1 MGKINV
7 DLQFTANTQQAKA
20 QLDQLKN
27 SLNQLGNMTNINL
40 GTKNLTNDMIE
51 ASNAAIKLKTQLDAA
66 TNVNTG
72 KLSLGKFNQ
81 ELKASGLS
89 LADYRQKLSALG
101 PEGQKAFVT
110 LTDSII
116 SADKAISTGSK
127 LLANF
132 GQTLANVAK
141 YQLSTAVYRGFTQ
154 AISTAYN
161 YAQDLNKS
169 LNNIRIVTGQ
179 SVEQMDKFAARANKA
194 AKALSTTTIAYT
206 DAALIFYQQGLNDK
220 QVEERTNATIKMAN
234 VTGDS
239 VKEVSNQLTA
249 IWNNFAKG
257 GKQLEYYVDVITA
270 LGAATASSTSEI
282 SEGLEKFAAVA
293 ETVGL
298 SYEYATTALATVTA
312 ETRQSAD
319 VVGTAFKTLFARIQD
334 LELGKTLEDGT
345 TLGKYAQALQTIGV
359 NVKTSTGEVKD
370 MNTILDEMGAK
381 WKQIDDATKIA
392 TAQAVAGTRQYAQ
405 LMALMENWDTFQTNL
420 VTAQNSEGE
429 LDRQAQIY
437 AESWEGARNRVKAAL
452 EEIYGALIDDKAF
465 IKMTDGLA
473 GIVKYIG
480 DLVRN
485 MGGLKGVLPMITGLM
500 LQFAGPQIYNGLHKI
515 VMDITNVIPNFKA
528 WSTEIK
534 QAKGFLDKSG
544 ALLSP
549 VTLGETR
556 AEGLRKD
563 AITEAQKVYSD
574 DKTLVGDVNRSG
586 LSQRITLQQQL
597 NALSDKLTATE
608 REQAQAMIDR
618 NRLLNDEIEKKAQS
632 VEESRKVVLELTKQK
647 ELELEI
653 AAENRRD
660 DQSNFNADVKSL
672 KSMGRIAQEAENNG
686 GFKNSAA
693 FQKFTGLD
701 DAAFKQL
708 TETELESFTQRFYS
722 KLKNVT
728 EAIAE
733 SINNDNGFDK
743 KDNFGYSAAERIF
756 NGTMTQNMADAY
768 GGRMQGFY
776 QTYTTGLDTSSYVEG
791 NKSETRAAHAFNA
804 AVDVNASGMGLTGES
819 NLTALEEY
827 STKLKELGQTRGE
840 GKTLIDEYR
849 ASVEALKQAQDVL
862 NEAEANGVAT
872 ETERN
877 AVTQASEKVTEQLGK
892 LEEFTAKKVEERGK
906 AYIKVASDEKAAGK
920 YIKEQKEGLDK
931 LRKSNE
937 SLTKSVNNRK
947 NIFKE
952 ANNSLLKMG
961 KSNKTLGQSFASTT
975 SGMIQFGNGLQMT
988 ISLFRTLGDESIS
1001 TGQKL
1006 LTVLTMGLP
1015 AMTQMLN
1022 GIRQFG
1028 SGILGLATNIGQLII
1043 QQRIKN
1049 GLDKKS
1055 LITMGEELVA
1065 KELLKQEDLEAL
1077 KNDPVKLA
1085 NKIREIALTNGVTA
1099 ADMGEAAA
1107 KNGATAATKAQTV
1120 ANWELLLSM
1129 PPILAIV
1136 IAILAVILVLV
1147 AAVVAITTAINN
1159 HNKALKHDQIM
1170 LDEANAA
1177 LDRQKEA
1184 LEAAKTAWKNLQDTI
1199 NQYDSALKAINNLTV
1214 GTQAYNEAVQQ
1225 ANEAVLN
1232 LLSLYPQL
1240 EKYIKFE
1247 NGHLVISE
1255 EGKEEATTLSQNDIA
1270 TAQQLVL
1277 QTQIVQK
1284 QAEYRNNLTKA
1295 LNDLYGYAD
1304 TGIIYDGQ
1312 NNRYVVK
1319 TGFWDS
1325 LQSSKKRQKADKGTD
1340 TATELIQ
1347 KLEQAYA
1354 NNDINTILEIQ
1365 QQYTDEENKAIIKI
1379 IQQSQAAIQAQT
1391 SAMAATILP
1400 QSQNFQN
1407 LLLTNNMIATQV
1419 QNAFKDGIMGKVLTE
1434 QRKSVTDEW
1443 DALTNKNQWSVDTEA
1458 GQFKERVARAILIQK
1473 YGENPADI
1481 KRVKDGDYSGKKYY
1495 IGQTDGNNFTVYK
1508 KNDKGG
1514 WTPEGDREQYFW
1526 REEAGQWLATEQ
1538 ASDINNYEPIIEEF
1552 SNKADQLTKNLASL
1566 GLNNDSINNIVQ
1578 SLLEENGTINF
1589 GNLSPKEA
1597 EIFEA
1602 ALSNNPD
1609 LLQTLIT
1616 FSNNKTAAAI
1626 EQAIKEINNDRSRV
1640 IKTEQAEA
1648 AKNTSTRHAR
1658 QRATILS
1665 AAGLTEADFKN
1676 IETTFDEFKDLS
1688 DEAATVAIHAYG
1700 NAKSLGELWEAQGAI
1715 LLNNTEDTIEYQQA
1729 LTAVQ
1734 TELEKIFG
1742 VSWTNE
1748 MIEEAG
1754 GWDALSEAATGS
1766 ADAIKAFQKVA
1777 AENWLKNRGL
1787 DTATEK
1793 AFLNF
1798 SNAIE
1803 QGQNPQE
1810 ALDNLNS
1817 LVGKKINIKDLE
1829 TYLDLYNIAY
1839 ELDKDGNQ
1847 IVSIAK
1853 VDTER
1858 IQKVLQG
1865 IRDKALE
1872 KEYDHYYSINQKIQE
1887 TEKSLDRLSKAKDKA
1902 YGVNRLRLME
1912 QEEHILEQQIAEQ
1925 EELIDIANKQV
1936 QIQKE
1941 KMLKTIGS
1949 GVDVKFTSNGRIA
1962 NYEAIMEA
1970 VGPLRQE
1977 EVADAIDKYVEE
1989 LDHISDAEEKIRD
2002 LQDDI
2007 LASTYERYTYEI
2019 EIKTTANE
2027 NDAKRIEYFLG
2038 KVEDDIYKVA
2048 EAAQY
2053 LEEQYDNIINAFDI
2067 QGESYS
2073 KLQDLYQQGE
2083 ISQSDYVDGLQEQYD
2098 KTIENLEALNE
2109 FDNKMKEYYSETLS
2123 QAIEE
2128 IDKYID
2134 RIEKSTDLLE
2144 HYQNL
2149 LKLTGHEFDYA
2160 KQLMLLDGFIDAE
2173 RISVQKLA
2181 DEVAFLESER
2191 VRVAQELAAA
2201 DTDAAK
2207 EQYQKMLD
2215 DIDEQLSEKRS
2226 DWAEAS
2232 EQLIERLHERF
2243 NTYLTSTFKEIE
2255 DKLTGGLGLD
2265 QLQQRMANLK
2275 TLADIYLDDTNKV
2288 YETNKMINQIN
2299 QAIAKT
2305 DNKAAK
2311 DRYKGFI
2318 DDIKALQNKGQ
2329 LTKTELELA
2338 QSRYKVLQA
2347 QIALEEAQNAKSMV
2361 RLRRDNEGNFGYV
2374 YTATDNQVSN
2384 AEQAVEDA
2392 ENAYYNKRTTV
2403 VQNGID
2409 KLLKLNSDY
2418 LQKIQDLWKK
2428 RQDGEIESDE
2438 ELQRQLAELEQ
2449 QYADEREGIMIGLQA
2464 AIGDVNTPD
2473 SIIGLLGEGWSSLLA
2488 KTEEVTQGMDDEVQA
2503 HMPEIQDEFNKTT
2516 EEANLLASSFI
2527 GSGNEGLQ
2535 FAIQEVTNAAKKL
2548 ADRLGSKDDKDSVIG
2563 KLNDTMKAASDL
2575 TEEWLSHK
2583 DQIDLVRQEYEN
2595 LIKTIQGAIDLENKS
2610 RTGYQS
2616 IMASSLRV
2624 GNQVYVK
2631 DENGNWWNNKD
2642 VFIDDDDFTV
2652 SLINQNAKTQNAQ
2665 VNAALSWVEKRKNQI
2680 GATEEQI
2687 KATYGA
2693 THGQLRYTQDL
2704 LNHYGDNGYIPNW
2717 ISTSNAGKNVEPA
2730 STTVTDVNNNQVPVE
2745 TEKEKRAKIDQ
2756 QIKNIENIQSN
2767 IIGKKLQNKKLQQ
2780 PLNAYVSSIDL
2791 NNSLIPDDWKFNI
2804 YIPDTGK
2811 SISRSGKEF
2820 RDFYDVLT
2828 TIHPFYEQS
2837 LSMMQAGASLNPFS
2851 KDLDLTKIELNY
2863 KDKIAQLMGYNSYD
2877 TGGYTGQWGPSGK
2890 LAMLHQKEIVL
2901 NADDTKNFLQAIDI
2915 LRSIVSVI
2923 DLGAMQAMSGSMVS
2937 SSINSANNSLNQN
2950 VTIHAEFPNAVNHSE
2965 IEQAFDNLVNKASQ
2979 YANRY

>member
-1 MGKINV
+1 
-7 DLQFTANTQQAKA
+7 
-20 QLDQLKN
+20 
-27 SLNQLGNMTNINL
+27 
-40 GTKNLTNDMIE
+40 
-51 ASNAAIKLKTQLDAA
+51 
-66 TNVNTG
+66 
-72 KLSLGKFNQ
+72 
-81 ELKASGLS
+81 
-89 LADYRQKLSALG
+89 
-101 PEGQKAFVT
+101 
-110 LTDSII
+110 
-116 SADKAISTGSK
+116 
-127 LLANF
+127 
-132 GQTLANVAK
+132 
-141 YQLSTAVYRGFTQ
+141 
-154 AISTAYN
+154 
-161 YAQDLNKS
+161 
-169 LNNIRIVTGQ
+169 
-179 SVEQMDKFAARANKA
+179 
-194 AKALSTTTIAYT
+194 
-206 DAALIFYQQGLNDK
+206 
-220 QVEERTNATIKMAN
+220 MAN

-452 EEIYGALIDDKAF
+452 EEIYGALLDDKAF

-515 VMDITNVIPNFKA
+515 VVDITNVIPNFKA
-528 WSTEIK
+528 WSNEIK
-534 QAKGFLDKSG
+534 QARGFLGKTG

-549 VTLGETR
+549 VTIGETR
-556 AEGLRKD
+556 AEGLRAE
-563 AITEAQKVYSD
+563 AITEAQKAYSD
-574 DKTLVGDVNRSG
+574 DKTLVGAANRFNVGQTVDMQQRLVAINKNITEEQRQQLTLMIDRQKIVGQELVDTAKKIDQQKEENKLLELAAEQEQKRNEVQTRAEAQKRQEQIEKQQQREEKKWIDEQGARKDRQDAFNTDVKNLSSLSTVLNQYQNTGGSAQVLSDYNHRQAISALVNNNIVQRGLNNVGWDQDTINSLQTAIQNPAVSG
-586 LSQRITLQQQL
+586 TEERQNQINLIKKFKNSLDTDLGQFLDKYINNVSTSIKKAIDDTSDYEGEAEGYVAAIQEGRLDTYNTTWAGDLVNGSYYDETATFSPSEIQPVDNTQL
-597 NALSDKLTATE
+597 NAFNTQVDLYKQLGDFASFNGDENNIDILTAKLQEYKEALESAGVSSEKLNITTE
-608 REQAQAMIDR
+608 NLDEAHEQFAEVQ
-618 NRLLNDEIEKKAQS
+618 DEVIRRMKVSRTDIEKNATSVKREVKATLDS
-632 VEESRKVVLELTKQK
+632 VDGKVAAAKEQQK
-647 ELELEI
+647 YNKI
-653 AAENRRD
+653 
-660 DQSNFNADVKSL
+660 
-672 KSMGRIAQEAENNG
+672 
-686 GFKNSAA
+686 
-693 FQKFTGLD
+693 
-701 DAAFKQL
+701 
-708 TETELESFTQRFYS
+708 
-722 KLKNVT
+722 
-728 EAIAE
+728 
-733 SINNDNGFDK
+733 
-743 KDNFGYSAAERIF
+743 
-756 NGTMTQNMADAY
+756 QN
-768 GGRMQGFY
+768 
-776 QTYTTGLDTSSYVEG
+776 
-791 NKSETRAAHAFNA
+791 
-804 AVDVNASGMGLTGES
+804 ES
-819 NLTALEEY
+819 N
-827 STKLKELGQTRGE
+827 K
-840 GKTLIDEYR
+840 
-849 ASVEALKQAQDVL
+849 
-862 NEAEANGVAT
+862 
-872 ETERN
+872 
-877 AVTQASEKVTEQLGK
+877 
-892 LEEFTAKKVEERGK
+892 
-906 AYIKVASDEKAAGK
+906 
-920 YIKEQKEGLDK
+920 
-931 LRKSNE
+931 
-937 SLTKSVNNRK
+937 LTKSYQK
-947 NIFKE
+947 NIQD
-952 ANNSLLKMG
+952 AL
-961 KSNKTLGQSFASTT
+961 KSNKTTGQSFASVT
-975 SGMIQFGNGLQMT
+975 SGIVQFGNGLQMT
-988 ISLFRTLGDESIS
+988 ISLFKTLSDTSVPAWQRLI
-1001 TGQKL
+1001 
-1006 LTVLTMGLP
+1006 TVFTMGIP
-1015 AMTQMLN
+1015 AFTQTLN
-1022 GIRQFG
+1022 GIKQIG
-1028 SGILGLATNIGQLII
+1028 AGAAGLAANIYKTIAAKQLESAVNDNNYKEIAAQLI
-1043 QQRIKN
+1043 QNKA
-1049 GLDKKS
+1049 LSASEK
-1055 LITMGEELVA
+1055 EELQDTNNLTASKVREVLMSHGLTIA
-1065 KELLKQEDLEAL
+1065 KK
-1077 KNDPVKLA
+1077 
-1085 NKIREIALTNGVTA
+1085 
-1099 ADMGEAAA
+1099 GEAVAHDENA
-1107 KNGATAATKAQTV
+1107 KNIIKEETV
-1120 ANWELLLSM
+1120 AWPL
-1129 PPILAIV
+1129 
-1136 IAILAVILVLV
+1136 LAVTLLIVAAI
-1147 AAVVAITTAINN
+1147 AAVVAIIALITAAVQA
-1159 HNKALKHDQIM
+1159 HDKALKKDQVA
-1170 LDEANAA
+1170 LEEANEA
-1177 LDRQKEA
+1177 LNKQKESLDNA
-1184 LEAAKTAWKNLQDTI
+1184 KAAWDDLQNTI
-1199 NQYDSALKAINNLTV
+1199 SKYDSALEAINNLTV
-1214 GTQAYNEAVQQ
+1214 STEAYNQ
-1225 ANEAVLN
+1225 AIQDLN
-1232 LLSLYPQL
+1232 QSVMDLIAQYPEL
-1240 EKYIKFE
+1240 EKFTSFE
-1247 NGHLVISE
+1247 NGHLSITQEGIDLAREKAQQDIVEAQARVHAAQAGQQQAQTRADLTAWMQNNVDKNAVYDFNSDSYQSQSFFDSFWGGFIEGISGAYIFGAEQVKNRADREAYQAGQVI
-1255 EGKEEATTLSQNDIA
+1255 KQLEEAIKNNATDNELDEMAKSLSDNAEQRKKLISTLR
-1270 TAQQLVL
+1270 
-1277 QTQIVQK
+1277 K
-1284 QAEYRNNLTKA
+1284 QE
-1295 LNDLYGYAD
+1295 
-1304 TGIIYDGQ
+1304 
-1312 NNRYVVK
+1312 
-1319 TGFWDS
+1319 
-1325 LQSSKKRQKADKGTD
+1325 
-1340 TATELIQ
+1340 
-1347 KLEQAYA
+1347 
-1354 NNDINTILEIQ
+1354 
-1365 QQYTDEENKAIIKI
+1365 
-1379 IQQSQAAIQAQT
+1379 AQT
-1391 SAMAATILP
+1391 SAMQFAFANDITSQSEVFAKIQQTDSRTAAHI
-1400 QSQNFQN
+1400 
-1407 LLLTNNMIATQV
+1407 
-1419 QNAFKDGIMGKVLTE
+1419 QNALASGIIEKRRNALKE
-1434 QRKSVTDEW
+1434 QYRSGYSNQEID
-1443 DALTNKNQWSVDTEA
+1443 NKKAEIA
-1458 GQFKERVARAILIQK
+1458 KAILVNQ
-1473 YGENPADI
+1473 YGEDPDKIETASNGEDFY
-1481 KRVKDGDYSGKKYY
+1481 GEHYY
-1495 IGQTDGNNFTVYK
+1495 IGHSGGEGYTVWYREKTTDK
-1508 KNDKGG
+1508 WSKDKSHSDN
-1514 WTPEGDREQYFW
+1514 ELSW
-1526 REEAGQWLATEQ
+1526 REAAVKYLVNQEDSDYEDVQWKLAEK
-1538 ASDINNYEPIIEEF
+1538 SEN
-1552 SNKADQLTKNLASL
+1552 LTSTLEKL
-1566 GLNNDSINNIVQ
+1566 GLNDESVDKIIDN
-1578 SLLEENGTINF
+1578 LLQEDGTINF
-1589 GNLSPKEA
+1589 GNLSPREA
-1597 EIFEA
+1597 EIFA
-1602 ALSNNPD
+1602 NAWSSNPE
-1609 LLQTLIT
+1609 LRASLARY
-1616 FSNNKTAAAI
+1616 SNNKTADAI
-1626 EQAIKEINNDRSRV
+1626 TEAINHINDDRTKLIGREQD
-1640 IKTEQAEA
+1640 EA
-1648 AKNTSTRHAR
+1648 AQNAWKRKQTNRDA
-1658 QRATILS
+1658 ILS
-1665 AAGLTEADFKN
+1665 AAGLTKADFKN

-1754 GWDALSEAATGS
+1754 GWDTLSKAATGS

-1803 QGQNPQE
+1803 QGKNPQE

-1925 EELIDIANKQV
+1925 EELIDIANKQA
-1936 QIQKE
+1936 QLQKD

-1970 VGPLRQE
+1970 VGPTRYE

-1989 LDHISDAEEKIRD
+1989 LDRISDAEEKIRD

-2007 LASTYERYTYEI
+2007 LTSTYERYTYEI

-2053 LEEQYDNIINAFDI
+2053 LEEQYDNIINSFDI

-2073 KLQDLYQQGE
+2073 NLQDLYQQGE
-2083 ISQSDYVDGLQEQYD
+2083 ISQSDYIDGLQEQYD

-2191 VRVAQELAAA
+2191 VRVAQELAVA
-2201 DTDAAK
+2201 DTDAAR

-2255 DKLTGGLGLD
+2255 DKLTNGLGLD

-2361 RLRRDNEGNFGYV
+2361 RLRRDNQGNFGYV
-2374 YTATDNQVSN
+2374 YTASDNQISN

-2409 KLLKLNSDY
+2409 KLLKLHSDY

-2449 QYADEREGIMIGLQA
+2449 QYADEREGIMIGLQV

-2503 HMPEIQDEFNKTT
+2503 HMPEIQDEFNKTA

-2527 GSGNEGLQ
+2527 GSGDGGLKS
-2535 FAIQEVTNAAKKL
+2535 AIKKVTDEADLLAK
-2548 ADRLGSKDDKDSVIG
+2548 RLGSKDDKNTVIG
-2563 KLNDTMKAASDL
+2563 KMADATAVADRLTSAWLGQQSAIQGLRIEYEKYLLSLGQKINDENNNIPTVIEGYKTINDSLTGQKDTYYKVNGQYYDPEDL
-2575 TEEWLSHK
+2575 TITKYNAESPANNVDHLAAIHNNAVSFSEEEL
-2583 DQIDLVRQEYEN
+2583 N
-2595 LIKTIQGAIDLENKS
+2595 NIQKS
-2610 RTGYQS
+2610 YDNS
-2616 IMASSLRV
+2616 
-2624 GNQVYVK
+2624 Y
-2631 DENGNWWNNKD
+2631 NNAKAM
-2642 VFIDDDDFTV
+2642 
-2652 SLINQNAKTQNAQ
+2652 INQ
-2665 VNAALSWVEKRKNQI
+2665 
-2680 GATEEQI
+2680 
-2687 KATYGA
+2687 
-2693 THGQLRYTQDL
+2693 
-2704 LNHYGDNGYIPNW
+2704 LNH
-2717 ISTSNAGKNVEPA
+2717 TSNIYQ
-2730 STTVTDVNNNQVPVE
+2730 TTVD
-2745 TEKEKRAKIDQ
+2745 KEK
-2756 QIKNIENIQSN
+2756 
-2767 IIGKKLQNKKLQQ
+2767 
-2780 PLNAYVSSIDL
+2780 
-2791 NNSLIPDDWKFNI
+2791 
-2804 YIPDTGK
+2804 
-2811 SISRSGKEF
+2811 
-2820 RDFYDVLT
+2820 
-2828 TIHPFYEQS
+2828 YEQS
-2837 LSMMQAGASLNPFS
+2837 QLLPQAIINASQLAQRLGIRDLKELQDNDELSLSDKQLINKYEAWGQVNLPTPSDAAFIKLAQALKADDDNWFNINELQLNGNTYEKGRDRKNGIAWWSDIHTLLYPRGKEGEIFS
-2851 KDLDLTKIELNY
+2851 DKVKLSRVFKSDGDIWISFDNPAYTGDNLRTFKAKDVLKSNIFKQINNLFD
-2863 KDKIAQLMGYNSYD
+2863 DQFSSQFD

>member
-1 MGKINV
+1 
-7 DLQFTANTQQAKA
+7 
-20 QLDQLKN
+20 
-27 SLNQLGNMTNINL
+27 
-40 GTKNLTNDMIE
+40 
-51 ASNAAIKLKTQLDAA
+51 
-66 TNVNTG
+66 
-72 KLSLGKFNQ
+72 
-81 ELKASGLS
+81 
-89 LADYRQKLSALG
+89 
-101 PEGQKAFVT
+101 
-110 LTDSII
+110 
-116 SADKAISTGSK
+116 
-127 LLANF
+127 
-132 GQTLANVAK
+132 
-141 YQLSTAVYRGFTQ
+141 
-154 AISTAYN
+154 
-161 YAQDLNKS
+161 
-169 LNNIRIVTGQ
+169 
-179 SVEQMDKFAARANKA
+179 
-194 AKALSTTTIAYT
+194 
-206 DAALIFYQQGLNDK
+206 
-220 QVEERTNATIKMAN
+220 MAN

-429 LDRQAQIY
+429 LNRQAQIY

-452 EEIYGALIDDKAF
+452 EEIYGALLDDKAF

-515 VMDITNVIPNFKA
+515 VVDITNVIPNFKA
-528 WSTEIK
+528 WSNEIK
-534 QAKGFLDKSG
+534 QARGFLGKTG

-556 AEGLRKD
+556 AEGLRAE
-563 AITEAQKVYSD
+563 AITEAQKAYSD
-574 DKTLVGDVNRSG
+574 DKTLVGAANRFNVGQTVDMQQRLVAINKNITEEQRQQLTLMIDRQKIVGQELVDTAKKIDQQKEENKLLELAAEQEQKRNEAQTRAEAQKRQEQIEKQQQREEKKWIDEQGARKDRQDAFNTDVKNLSSLSTVLNQYQNTGGSAQVLSDYNHRQAISALVNNNIVQRGLNNVGWDQDTINSLQTAIQNPAASG
-586 LSQRITLQQQL
+586 TEERQNQINLIKKFKNSLDTDLGQFLDKYINNVSTSIKKAIDDTSDYEGEAEGYVAAIQEGRLDTYNTTWAGDLVNGSYYDETATFSPSEIQPVDNTQL
-597 NALSDKLTATE
+597 NAFNTQVDLYKQLGNFASFNGDENNIDILTAKLQEYKEALESAGVSSEKLNITTE
-608 REQAQAMIDR
+608 NLDEAHEQFAEVQ
-618 NRLLNDEIEKKAQS
+618 DEVIRRMKVSRTDIEKNATSVKREVKATLDS
-632 VEESRKVVLELTKQK
+632 VDGKVAAAKEQQKYNKIQK
-647 ELELEI
+647 E
-653 AAENRRD
+653 
-660 DQSNFNADVKSL
+660 SNK
-672 KSMGRIAQEAENNG
+672 
-686 GFKNSAA
+686 
-693 FQKFTGLD
+693 
-701 DAAFKQL
+701 
-708 TETELESFTQRFYS
+708 
-722 KLKNVT
+722 
-728 EAIAE
+728 
-733 SINNDNGFDK
+733 
-743 KDNFGYSAAERIF
+743 
-756 NGTMTQNMADAY
+756 
-768 GGRMQGFY
+768 
-776 QTYTTGLDTSSYVEG
+776 
-791 NKSETRAAHAFNA
+791 
-804 AVDVNASGMGLTGES
+804 
-819 NLTALEEY
+819 
-827 STKLKELGQTRGE
+827 
-840 GKTLIDEYR
+840 
-849 ASVEALKQAQDVL
+849 
-862 NEAEANGVAT
+862 
-872 ETERN
+872 
-877 AVTQASEKVTEQLGK
+877 
-892 LEEFTAKKVEERGK
+892 
-906 AYIKVASDEKAAGK
+906 
-920 YIKEQKEGLDK
+920 
-931 LRKSNE
+931 
-937 SLTKSVNNRK
+937 LTKSYQK
-947 NIFKE
+947 NIQD
-952 ANNSLLKMG
+952 AL
-961 KSNKTLGQSFASTT
+961 KSNKTTGQSFASVT
-975 SGMIQFGNGLQMT
+975 SGVVQFGNGLQMT
-988 ISLFRTLGDESIS
+988 ISLFKTLSDTSVPAW
-1001 TGQKL
+1001 QKL
-1006 LTVLTMGLP
+1006 ITVFTMGIP
-1015 AMTQMLN
+1015 AFTQTLN
-1022 GIRQFG
+1022 GIKQIG
-1028 SGILGLATNIGQLII
+1028 AGAAGLAANIYKTIAAKQLESAVNDNNYKEIAAQLI
-1043 QQRIKN
+1043 QNKA
-1049 GLDKKS
+1049 LSASEK
-1055 LITMGEELVA
+1055 EELQDTNNLTASKVREVLMSHGLTIA
-1065 KELLKQEDLEAL
+1065 KK
-1077 KNDPVKLA
+1077 
-1085 NKIREIALTNGVTA
+1085 
-1099 ADMGEAAA
+1099 GEAVAHDENA
-1107 KNGATAATKAQTV
+1107 KNIIKEETV
-1120 ANWELLLSM
+1120 AWPL
-1129 PPILAIV
+1129 
-1136 IAILAVILVLV
+1136 LAVTLLIVAAI
-1147 AAVVAITTAINN
+1147 AAVVAIIALITAAVQA
-1159 HNKALKHDQIM
+1159 HDKALKKDQVA
-1170 LDEANAA
+1170 LEEANEA
-1177 LDRQKEA
+1177 LNKQKESLDNA
-1184 LEAAKTAWKNLQDTI
+1184 KAAWDDLQNTI
-1199 NQYDSALKAINNLTV
+1199 SKYDSALEAINNLTV
-1214 GTQAYNEAVQQ
+1214 GTEAYNQ
-1225 ANEAVLN
+1225 AIQDLN
-1232 LLSLYPQL
+1232 QSVMDLIAQYPEL
-1240 EKYIKFE
+1240 EKFTSFE
-1247 NGHLVISE
+1247 NGHLSITQEGIDLAREKAQQDIVEVQARVHAAQAGQQQAQTRADLTAWMQNNVDKNAVYDFNSDSYQSQSFFDSFWGGFTEGILDVLTNGTFSSSIGYIKEQADKKAYQSGQVI
-1255 EGKEEATTLSQNDIA
+1255 KQLEEAIKNNATDNELDEMAKSLSDNAEQRKKLISTLR
-1270 TAQQLVL
+1270 
-1277 QTQIVQK
+1277 K
-1284 QAEYRNNLTKA
+1284 QE
-1295 LNDLYGYAD
+1295 
-1304 TGIIYDGQ
+1304 
-1312 NNRYVVK
+1312 
-1319 TGFWDS
+1319 
-1325 LQSSKKRQKADKGTD
+1325 
-1340 TATELIQ
+1340 
-1347 KLEQAYA
+1347 
-1354 NNDINTILEIQ
+1354 
-1365 QQYTDEENKAIIKI
+1365 
-1379 IQQSQAAIQAQT
+1379 AQT
-1391 SAMAATILP
+1391 SAMQFAFANDITSQSEVFAKIQQADSRTATHI
-1400 QSQNFQN
+1400 
-1407 LLLTNNMIATQV
+1407 
-1419 QNAFKDGIMGKVLTE
+1419 QNALASGIIEKRRNALKE
-1434 QRKSVTDEW
+1434 QYRSGYSNQEID
-1443 DALTNKNQWSVDTEA
+1443 NKKAEIA
-1458 GQFKERVARAILIQK
+1458 KAILVNQ
-1473 YGENPADI
+1473 YGEDPDKIETASNGEDFY
-1481 KRVKDGDYSGKKYY
+1481 GEHYY
-1495 IGQTDGNNFTVYK
+1495 IGHSGGEGYTVWYREKTTDK
-1508 KNDKGG
+1508 WSKDKSHSDN
-1514 WTPEGDREQYFW
+1514 ELSW
-1526 REEAGQWLATEQ
+1526 REAAVKYLVNQEDSDYEDVQWKLAEK
-1538 ASDINNYEPIIEEF
+1538 SEN
-1552 SNKADQLTKNLASL
+1552 LTSTLEKL
-1566 GLNNDSINNIVQ
+1566 GLNDESVDKIIDN
-1578 SLLEENGTINF
+1578 LLQEDGTINF
-1589 GNLSPKEA
+1589 GNLSPREA
-1597 EIFEA
+1597 EIFA
-1602 ALSNNPD
+1602 NAWSSNPE
-1609 LLQTLIT
+1609 LRASLARY
-1616 FSNNKTAAAI
+1616 SNNKTADAI
-1626 EQAIKEINNDRSRV
+1626 TEAINHINDDRTKLIGREQD
-1640 IKTEQAEA
+1640 EA
-1648 AKNTSTRHAR
+1648 AQNAWKRKQTNRDA
-1658 QRATILS
+1658 ILS
-1665 AAGLTEADFKN
+1665 AAGLTKADFKN

-1810 ALDNLNS
+1810 ALDNLNN

-1902 YGVNRLRLME
+1902 YGANRLRLME

-1925 EELIDIANKQV
+1925 EELIDIANKQA
-1936 QIQKE
+1936 QLQKD

-1970 VGPLRQE
+1970 VGPTRYE

-1989 LDHISDAEEKIRD
+1989 LDRISDAEEKIRD
-2002 LQDDI
+2002 LHDDI
-2007 LASTYERYTYEI
+2007 LASTYERYTYEV

-2053 LEEQYDNIINAFDI
+2053 LEEQYDNIINSFDI

-2073 KLQDLYQQGE
+2073 NLQDLYQQGE
-2083 ISQSDYVDGLQEQYD
+2083 ISQSDYIDGLQEQYD

-2109 FDNKMKEYYSETLS
+2109 FDNKMKEYYNETLS

-2181 DEVAFLESER
+2181 DEVAFLERER
-2191 VRVAQELAAA
+2191 TRVAQGLAAA
-2201 DTDAAK
+2201 DTDAAR

-2215 DIDEQLSEKRS
+2215 DIDEQLNEKRS

-2255 DKLTGGLGLD
+2255 DKLTSGLGLD

-2595 LIKTIQGAIDLENKS
+2595 LITTIENARRTATGTDDELKNINTINGSTIVSDRARRFSETYYLVNGKYYSEDDLDITDFVANSPAGEGNYGHKAFIRNGA
-2610 RTGYQS
+2610 TGYTFDELSAQQKQYNQDYKNYLAAKEASLQYWTEQGNLGRSTSSVNYVDENRTINSLMQTFKNSNMWETQQYTPEGYSKQFVISNTSPQS
-2616 IMASSLRV
+2616 IESHAFDDGHIFYKV
-2624 GNQVYVK
+2624 PGT
-2631 DENGNWWNNKD
+2631 DFWT
-2642 VFIDDDDFTV
+2642 ID
-2652 SLINQNAKTQNAQ
+2652 KP
-2665 VNAALSWVEKRKNQI
+2665 VES
-2680 GATEEQI
+2680 
-2687 KATYGA
+2687 
-2693 THGQLRYTQDL
+2693 GQDRLD
-2704 LNHYGDNGYIPNW
+2704 DNGYKRKHYSYSYPW
-2717 ISTSNAGKNVEPA
+2717 NA
-2730 STTVTDVNNNQVPVE
+2730 
-2745 TEKEKRAKIDQ
+2745 
-2756 QIKNIENIQSN
+2756 
-2767 IIGKKLQNKKLQQ
+2767 KL
-2780 PLNAYVSSIDL
+2780 Y
-2791 NNSLIPDDWKFNI
+2791 SLHF
-2804 YIPDTGK
+2804 
-2811 SISRSGKEF
+2811 
-2820 RDFYDVLT
+2820 
-2828 TIHPFYEQS
+2828 
-2837 LSMMQAGASLNPFS
+2837 
-2851 KDLDLTKIELNY
+2851 
-2863 KDKIAQLMGYNSYD
+2863 D